1 MARPFFVFV
10 FAAYPIL
17 HIAAVNSG
25 QVSWTTVGSALL
37 VALAAA
43 ALLMVLLRPVATSWH
58 SAALAVSL
66 LAAAFFSYASVHTL
80 IEPHYQRAA
89 VVGERA
95 EAEMT
100 ADGIHAP
107 LSAIWAAVALA
118 GVAGVCL
125 LARRVPAASSR
136 RLTSALNVTAGV
148 LLAFVGVELA
158 TSWGGRGAGT
168 ASREATR
175 PQGVA
180 TSALGYDPDIYYV
193 ILDGY
198 ARADVLQSHYGF
210 DNREFL
216 DALRARGLTVSDA
229 SSANYSW
236 TFLSLASSLNLGYLQ
251 EMFGPRLDP
260 QQTDRTLLYRAV
272 RDNLAAR
279 FLRGRGYRFVHFQST
294 WGATLFNPYADE
306 EVRCYDSVFRQ
317 EFYRAIAEASWLKA
331 LQSRASA
338 DLAQCYLAHF
348 DSLGRMGSAPGPKF
362 VFVHFLPPHHPYL
375 FDREGRVL
383 RNANLSN
390 QFEFQK
396 RLWEEKESYIEQL
409 LFVNKQILAAIDRI
423 LETSPRPPIIVV
435 QSDHGPNL
443 TKGLTEEER
452 FRVRLA
458 NFAAYHLPG
467 APPGLI
473 PGDTSPVNQFRILFS
488 HYFGAQLPPLAERH
502 YTSTYRQPYAFVEVS
517 GL

>member
-25 QVSWTTVGSALL
+25 QVSWTTVGSAIL

-43 ALLMVLLRPVATSWH
+43 ALLMVLLRPVSTSWH
-58 SAALAVSL
+58 FAALAVSL
-66 LAAAFFSYASVHTL
+66 LAAAFFSYGSVHAL
-80 IEPHYQRAA
+80 IESRSLRTAGAGGRAA
-89 VVGERA
+89 A
-95 EAEMT
+95 ET
-100 ADGIHAP
+100 AQGVHGS
-107 LSAIWAAVALA
+107 LSAVWAAVALA

-125 LARRVPAASSR
+125 LARRVPAAKAR
-136 RLTSALNVTAGV
+136 RATSALNVMAGV
-148 LLAFVGVELA
+148 LLAFVGIELA
-158 TSWGGRGAGT
+158 TSWGDGGAST
-168 ASREATR
+168 AGREATL
-175 PQGVA
+175 PAGVE

-198 ARADVLQSHYGF
+198 ARADVLESYYDF

-216 DALRARGLTVSDA
+216 DGLRARGLTVNDA

-260 QQTDRTLLYRAV
+260 KRSDRTLLYTAV
-272 RDNLAAR
+272 RDNQAAR

-306 EVRCYDSVFRQ
+306 EVRCYDSLFRQ

-348 DSLGRMGSAPGPKF
+348 DSLGRMGSVPGPKF
-362 VFVHFLPPHHPYL
+362 VFAHFLPPHHPYL
-375 FDREGRVL
+375 FDRQGRVL

-396 RLWEEKESYIEQL
+396 RLWEEKESYIDQL
-409 LFVNKQILAAIDRI
+409 VFVNQQILRAVDRI
-423 LETSPRPPIIVV
+423 LETSPRPPIIII

-443 TKGLTEEER
+443 TKGLTEDEKV
-452 FRVRLA
+452 RVRLA
-458 NFAAYHLPG
+458 NFAAYLLPG
-467 APPGLI
+467 APPDLI

-488 HYFGAQLPPLAERH
+488 HYFGAELPPLTERH
-502 YTSTYRQPYAFVEVS
+502 YTSSYRQPYAFVEVS
-517 GL
+517 DL